1 MHKKYPYQ
9 SSHPRRRTSPSL
21 RWASCAVSRQ
31 NMANECGKAN
41 AINRYKPTIWEQLI
55 VSHIYIYGDF
65 GDGLSGLQHLCLL
78 ALKKLLDIEHH
89 YIKCIYCNIH

>member
-55 VSHIYIYGDF
+55 VSHIYMVILGMDYWV
-65 GDGLSGLQHLCLL
+65 
-78 ALKKLLDIEHH
+78 
-89 YIKCIYCNIH
+89 YNICVYSL